1 MSAIVDE
8 FRLSL
13 RRLIKA
19 PGFAL
24 ATVLILALGIA
35 ISVVAYGMLRGVVFG
50 ALPFDDPAALVSVEA
65 SHPEHDAQAGML
77 TGAEVDALI
86 AATDAGRS
94 PFSDL
99 GYYNWGGLTF
109 FDDERPRERTAIIA
123 SSGFLPALG
132 MAPLHGRWFTAE
144 EHANWQNVVVL
155 SHAEWQRLLGGRPEA
170 IGETIETTDG
180 RLQVVGVMPAAFDFP
195 SPFVGAWLP
204 MVNEALSGQRA
215 GFATMRQF
223 NTVARLRDDASD
235 AWVNTTL
242 SAVESGVRESHG
254 FDDSGW
260 RLRTVPLVNAVIGD
274 LSASLWAALAIAGL
288 VLLIACANVAVL
300 VNARQLQHRR
310 EQALAQAL
318 GASTARLWL
327 RLIIELAVI
336 ALLAVLLGTL
346 LAWGSLGVVRDLA
359 SLSLPR
365 ADAMVIDGQVLA
377 FAAATAVLLPALV
390 LLGGVM
396 RPNASPS
403 QVLRG
408 AGRGSVGAG
417 PSRQRWL
424 PALAVALATV
434 SVVVAMALAASFL
447 RLQQVDVG
455 FRSDGVRVLQLFRST
470 APDEWAVFA
479 DRVRQSLSA
488 LPGVDQVSVTTA
500 APLSQIGNAHATL
513 RLPEQAEPA
522 SFQPVL
528 RRVDADYLSV
538 LGIPLLTG
546 RMIADSDRAGGEPV
560 VVINRELARQGFGD
574 PGQALGQMIH
584 LDIGRGVSADFRV
597 VGVAA
602 DIRNRGPRLAPAP
615 EALIAF
621 KQYPWVAI
629 SFLLRPLPG
638 AVLAERPLVDALL
651 AVDPR
656 QATTRVFDLSG
667 DLDIEFGSVRFFAG
681 TLTAFA
687 LLAIVFAASGI
698 YAVAALQQRRRLRE
712 FGLRLAVGARPQR
725 LGWQVLTEG
734 AITLGIGLLCGLAG
748 AWLAL
753 RLLASVT
760 FALESTLSA
769 VMLAGALAI
778 AITALLALLPPMI
791 RAARTDPMISLRH
804 D

>member
-1 MSAIVDE
+1 MSAIADE

-13 RRLIKA
+13 RRLVKA
-19 PGFAL
+19 PAFML
-24 ATVLILALGIA
+24 ATVLILAFGIA

-77 TGAEVDALI
+77 TGAEVDALVT
-86 AATDAGRS
+86 AAGAGQS
-94 PFSDL
+94 PFAHI

-123 SSGFLPALG
+123 SAGFLPALG

-144 EHANWQNVVVL
+144 EHASWQNVVVL
-155 SHAEWQRLLGGRPEA
+155 SHGEWQRLLGGRPEA
-170 IGETIETTDG
+170 IGELVETTDG
-180 RLQVVGVMPAAFDFP
+180 RMRVVGVMPPAFDFP

-204 MVNEALSGQRA
+204 MVDEALSAQRP
-215 GFATMRQF
+215 GFASMRQF
-223 NTVARLRDDASD
+223 STVARLRDDATAAWSGTVLD
-235 AWVNTTL
+235 AVQ
-242 SAVESGVRESHG
+242 AQVREAHG

-260 RLRTVPLVNAVIGD
+260 RLHTVPLVNAVIGD
-274 LSASLWAALAIAGL
+274 LRGSLWGALAIAGL

-300 VNARQLQHRR
+300 VNARQVRHRR

-318 GASTARLWL
+318 GASNARMWL
-327 RLIIELAVI
+327 RLGVELALI
-336 ALLAVLLGTL
+336 AMLAVVLGTL
-346 LAWGSLGVVRDLA
+346 LAWASLGVVRDLA

-365 ADAMVIDGQVLA
+365 ADAIVVDGQVLA
-377 FAAATAVLLPALV
+377 FATATAVLLPLLV
-390 LLGGVM
+390 ILAGVM
-396 RPNASPS
+396 RPDASPAL
-403 QVLRG
+403 VLRG
-408 AGRGSVGAG
+408 SGRGSIGAG

-434 SVVVAMALAASFL
+434 SVVVAIALAASFL

-455 FRSDGVRVLQLFRST
+455 FHGDGVRVVQLFRST
-470 APDEWAVFA
+470 PPNEWAGFA
-479 DRVRQSLSA
+479 DRFRQSLAA
-488 LPGVDQVSVTTA
+488 LSGVERVSVTTA
-500 APLSQIGNAHATL
+500 APLSQIGDARATV
-513 RLPEQAEPA
+513 RLPGHSEPA
-522 SFQPVL
+522 PFQPVL

-538 LGIPLLTG
+538 LGIPLLAG

-560 VVINRELARQGFGD
+560 VVVNRELARQGFGD
-574 PGQALGQMIH
+574 PGQALGKMIH
-584 LDIGRGVSADFRV
+584 LDLGRGISGDFRV

-602 DIRNRGPRLAPAP
+602 DVRNRGPRVAPAP
-615 EALIAF
+615 EVLIAF
-621 KQYPWVAI
+621 DQYPWVAI
-629 SFLLRPLPG
+629 SFMLRPLPG
-638 AVLAERPLVDALL
+638 AILGERQLVDALL

-656 QATTRVFDLSG
+656 QATTRVFDLAG
-667 DLDIEFGSVRFFAG
+667 DLDTEFGPVRFFTG
-681 TLTAFA
+681 TLGAFA

-698 YAVAALQQRRRLRE
+698 YAVAALQQRRRMRE
-712 FGLRLAVGARPQR
+712 FGLRLAVGARPAR
-725 LGWQVLTEG
+725 LGRQVLADG
-734 AITLGIGLLCGLAG
+734 LATLAVGLLCGLAG

-778 AITALLALLPPMI
+778 GLTALLALLPPML
-791 RAARTDPMISLRH
+791 RAVRTDPVVSLRH